1 MEHPHALYS
10 LSEGVNDL
18 LPQNLLHVPVTQREG
33 REEHG
38 VQHGGAGEEA
48 GKREGCVSPD
58 GFAAAVR
65 TKALCSVTIGG
76 FYFSNRPRV
85 LIAGG

>member
-1 MEHPHALYS
+1 MEHPRALYS